1 MLERLHLLRN
11 VGRFDSVDADRQL
24 PFSKLTLIYA
34 ENGRGKTTL
43 AAILRSLQTG
53 DANLIDERHTLAAAN
68 PRHVV
73 IGLEGSQQCLFQNG
87 NWSSS
92 LPQVAIF
99 DDVFVAENVCSGIEV
114 ATQHR
119 QNLHELILGAQGVAL
134 NAILQGFVNDIET
147 HNQAL
152 RAKGDAIPAAAR
164 GNLSVEVFCALD
176 ALPNI
181 SEAIREA
188 EQRLAAARSAEAVQR
203 EATFIS
209 IDLPQF
215 DVATLNA
222 LLQRGL
228 PELEANAA
236 GRVQAHIRKLGGDG
250 ETWVSEG
257 IDLIPLVSE
266 GQDKDICPFCA
277 QDLAGSPILITIE
290 LISAKVT
297 QICVVR

>member
-24 PFSKLTLIYA
+24 PFSKLTVIYA

-99 DDVFVAENVCSGIEV
+99 DDVFVAENFCSGIEV

-134 NAILQGFVNDIET
+134 NAIL
-147 HNQAL
+147 
-152 RAKGDAIPAAAR
+152 
-164 GNLSVEVFCALD
+164 
-176 ALPNI
+176 
-181 SEAIREA
+181 
-188 EQRLAAARSAEAVQR
+188 
-203 EATFIS
+203 
-209 IDLPQF
+209 
-215 DVATLNA
+215 
-222 LLQRGL
+222 
-228 PELEANAA
+228 
-236 GRVQAHIRKLGGDG
+236 
-250 ETWVSEG
+250 
-257 IDLIPLVSE
+257 
-266 GQDKDICPFCA
+266 
-277 QDLAGSPILITIE
+277 
-290 LISAKVT
+290 
-297 QICVVR
+297 